1 MARQTAFLIT
11 LFQCVKHGFPKNL
24 EETWESE
31 GGGGDLHEKM
41 WEMLVI
47 LIRGVFQGVWPH
59 LAYSRQNATDFSSQS
74 IFEGST

>member
-1 MARQTAFLIT
+1 MASQKILKK
-11 LFQCVKHGFPKNL
+11 L
-24 EETWESE
+24 ETWESE
-31 GGGGDLHEKM
+31 GGDLNEKR

>member
-1 MARQTAFLIT
+1 MASQKILKKPGSR
-11 LFQCVKHGFPKNL
+11 K
-24 EETWESE
+24 
-31 GGGGDLHEKM
+31 GGGDLHEKM